1 MAKFNEVSL
10 SRKKELEQPDEVTEN
25 LRRLFDF
32 ILKYKVRIGI
42 GIGALFVLIVGIV
55 VIRYFSELSEKHAS
69 YLLDQSMEKYSQMQ
83 TEKKPAEICDL
94 IQDDLLTIINDYPGT
109 VAGNFAM
116 LQLANVYYSADRYD
130 DAVAYYTR
138 ALEAL
143 AGQPL
148 FLNLIQM
155 GLGLSFE
162 AKGENDKAVAYF
174 EKIIADPNSLMIDQ
188 ALFNAG
194 RVYGKLGKNEKRREA
209 YEKIVSDYR
218 DSLYVEIAGE
228 YVSG

>member
-25 LRRLFDF
+25 LRKLFDF
-32 ILKYKVRIGI
+32 MLKYKVQIGI
-42 GIGALFVLIVGIV
+42 GIGAFFILIVGIV
-55 VIRYFSELSEKHAS
+55 TIRYFSQLSERHAS
-69 YLLDQSMEKYSQMQ
+69 YLLDQSMEKYSRMQ

-94 IQDDLLTIINDYPGT
+94 MQTDLQKIINEHSGT
-109 VAGNFAM
+109 VAANFAV
-116 LQLANVYYSADRYD
+116 LQLANVYYSAGRYD
-130 DAVAYYTR
+130 DAVAYYNK
-138 ALEAL
+138 AMDVL

-148 FLNLIQM
+148 FVNLIQM

-162 AKGENDKAVAYF
+162 AKGENDKAAAYF
-174 EKIIADPNSLMIDQ
+174 EKIITDPGSLMKDQ

-194 RVYGKLGKNEKRREA
+194 RIYGKIGKADKRREV

-218 DSLYVEIAGE
+218 DSLYAEIAGE

>member
-1 MAKFNEVSL
+1 MCITL
-10 SRKKELEQPDEVTEN
+10 QTGTMM
-25 LRRLFDF
+25 RL
-32 ILKYKVRIGI
+32 
-42 GIGALFVLIVGIV
+42 
-55 VIRYFSELSEKHAS
+55 
-69 YLLDQSMEKYSQMQ
+69 
-83 TEKKPAEICDL
+83 P
-94 IQDDLLTIINDYPGT
+94 IIPG
-109 VAGNFAM
+109 
-116 LQLANVYYSADRYD
+116 
-130 DAVAYYTR
+130 

-174 EKIIADPNSLMIDQ
+174 EKIIADPNSLMKDQ

>member
-25 LRRLFDF
+25 LRRLFTY

-42 GIGALFVLIVGIV
+42 GVGTFFVLIIGIV
-55 VIRYFSELSEKHAS
+55 LIRYFSQLSEKHAS

-94 IQDDLLTIINDYPGT
+94 LKDDLQTIIKDYPGT
-109 VAGNFAM
+109 VAGNFAT
-116 LQLANVYYSADRYD
+116 LQLASVYYSAGRYD
-130 DAVAYYTR
+130 DAVTYYNK
-138 ALEAL
+138 AMEAL

-148 FLNLIQM
+148 FLGLIQM
-155 GLGLSFE
+155 GLGLSLE

-174 EKIIADPNSLMIDQ
+174 EKIIAAPNSLVKDQ

-194 RVYGKLGKNEKRREA
+194 RIYGKLGKNDKRREA

-218 DSLYVEIAGE
+218 DSLYTEIAKE